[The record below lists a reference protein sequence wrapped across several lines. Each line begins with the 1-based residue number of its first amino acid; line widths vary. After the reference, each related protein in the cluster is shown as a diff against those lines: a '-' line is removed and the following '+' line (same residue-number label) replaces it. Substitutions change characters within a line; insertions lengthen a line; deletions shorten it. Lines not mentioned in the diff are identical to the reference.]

1 MSNTE
6 KTPTQLKKKYKGLSI
21 AFFGA
26 EFISVFTPFVTIALV
41 NYDKYFVEYD
51 GTKMTIAT
59 FMGLALM
66 GIATWLV
73 AKKKFENSFITLIVG
88 WFAVTFIFYM
98 LGNIINDIATIML
111 FGGLGILG
119 AYGCDITSKVFDNKA
134 KKIQEAMDQAVKE
147 NTVEDYKE
155 ELKQKVKVKIKKKQ
169 TEPEEDKSS
178 E

>member
-1 MSNTE
+1 MRNKKE
-6 KTPTQLKKKYKGLSI
+6 KTPSQLKRKYKGLSI
-21 AFFGA
+21 TFFGA

-73 AKKKFENSFITLIVG
+73 AKKKFNNSFITLIIG
-88 WFAVTFIFYM
+88 WFAVTFIFFM

-111 FGGLGILG
+111 FGGIGILG

-147 NTVEDYKE
+147 NTTDAYKQ
-155 ELKQKVKVKIKKKQ
+155 ELKDKQAKKTVKVKVIKK
-169 TEPEEDKSS
+169 EE